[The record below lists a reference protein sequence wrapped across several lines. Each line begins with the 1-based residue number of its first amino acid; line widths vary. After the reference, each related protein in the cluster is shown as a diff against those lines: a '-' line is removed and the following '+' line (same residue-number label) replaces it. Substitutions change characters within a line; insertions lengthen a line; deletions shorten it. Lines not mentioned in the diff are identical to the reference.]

1 MKKIL
6 VVEDHAIVRMGIE
19 FLITDMFTT
28 VDVQQAS
35 TFKETLDIL
44 SKSIFDMV
52 LLDINIPGGENNRM
66 ISIIRKIQPAVKVLI
81 FSGLEEE
88 IYALHYLNAGANG
101 YLSKGASEDDY
112 KSAIMSVLNEGKYVS
127 PRVQR
132 LMVRNILDSKN
143 ISHNPLEDLSKR
155 ELEVMYLLAQGK
167 WTKEIAT
174 FLNLKETTV
183 STYKSRIFEKMEV
196 SNVIEMFRKLEL
208 YKTEEL
214 EQ

>member
-19 FLITDMFTT
+19 FLITDMFTK